1 MAPRTTPEP
10 DPTAARRRAPYSA
23 NPAVGTRGLRTQQR
37 VLDAALA
44 VFGEQGYERTTVERI
59 AQAAGCSRVAVY
71 QYFAGK
77 EDVFRHLA
85 AQVARQ
91 LRASTEALEPLT
103 PDAAGWDA
111 LRRWVAR
118 YGDAYARYEPVF
130 RAFGAAAQSDSA
142 LVGGSQRAGER
153 NVALFGSKLATTG
166 LPPRQLDPVVEL
178 LLAGAART
186 FDMASILRSASP
198 ASYPRERVET
208 ALADIVHRALFG
220 LDPAV
225 NAHPPA
231 GGPPPSL
238 RIGPALISVF
248 DRAAAL
254 EQESLRPDRRA
265 LASLLSVGHEVV
277 VRSGFQGT
285 RVDDVVAA
293 AGVSHGAFYR
303 YFDNKDDLVRV
314 VAVRSLSGLSGAL
327 AEVPDAPDRAALRRW
342 LRRYNAVHAA
352 HGTMMRVWIE
362 AAGDDPLSADRAA
375 VFDWGRRRV
384 RRVLAGRP
392 VGDPDIDAVTLLAV
406 VEAFGSVTR
415 TPAQIDAAVHVIDRG
430 VLAR

>member
-1 MAPRTTPEP
+1 MARRTTNPEREP
-10 DPTAARRRAPYSA
+10 AGAVRRAPYSA

-37 VLDAALA
+37 MLDAALQ
-44 VFGEQGYERTTVERI
+44 VFGDQGYERTTIERI

-142 LVGGSQRAGER
+142 LEGGSQRAGER
-153 NVALFGSKLATTG
+153 NVALFGSKLSTTA

-186 FDMASILRSASP
+186 FDVASILRSARP
-198 ASYPRERVET
+198 AAYPRERVEV

-231 GGPPPSL
+231 GGPPP
-238 RIGPALISVF
+238 
-248 DRAAAL
+248 
-254 EQESLRPDRRA
+254 
-265 LASLLSVGHEVV
+265 
-277 VRSGFQGT
+277 
-285 RVDDVVAA
+285 
-293 AGVSHGAFYR
+293 
-303 YFDNKDDLVRV
+303 
-314 VAVRSLSGLSGAL
+314 
-327 AEVPDAPDRAALRRW
+327 
-342 LRRYNAVHAA
+342 
-352 HGTMMRVWIE
+352 
-362 AAGDDPLSADRAA
+362 
-375 VFDWGRRRV
+375 
-384 RRVLAGRP
+384 
-392 VGDPDIDAVTLLAV
+392 
-406 VEAFGSVTR
+406 
-415 TPAQIDAAVHVIDRG
+415 
-430 VLAR
+430 